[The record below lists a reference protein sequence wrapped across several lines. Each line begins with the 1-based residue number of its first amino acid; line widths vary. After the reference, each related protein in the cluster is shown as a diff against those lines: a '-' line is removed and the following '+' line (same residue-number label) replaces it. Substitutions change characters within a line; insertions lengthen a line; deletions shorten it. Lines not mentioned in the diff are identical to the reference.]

1 MLSWSQVFHYIWA
14 IMIVHIRELPAI
26 VAVTRRACSSH
37 LVSST
42 FYYIPFIKFILAALP
57 SFFLSNL
64 FPKPWTSIN
73 GPKLTTCNFLL
84 RYFHSEYL
92 FPGLYFDFS
101 KSGLWGLTGF
111 DQPLCFP
118 ALPPPQPWPSPPWQ
132 PLSVPSSPQP
142 CLAIGPPDPTQPI
155 PLPVLRGRPMP
166 GAGAAPVP
174 PAPLWGGGMGSGCHV
189 LPSQVAMQ
197 SPQCHGH
204 PAPREQELNLNPL
217 FHLPRSLITITQN
230 TAYPNQL
237 FITCSHFT
245 AVFPSMPLTN
255 FILQFSHL

>member
-14 IMIVHIRELPAI
+14 IMIVHIRELAAI

-42 FYYIPFIKFILAALP
+42 FYYIPFTKFILAALP

-64 FPKPWTSIN
+64 FPIPWTSIN

-142 CLAIGPPDPTQPI
+142 CLAIGPPDQPSPFHCLSSEDAQCQGLELPLCPQLPSGVVGWALAAMSCLHRLPCRAPSATGTQP
-155 PLPVLRGRPMP
+155 P
-166 GAGAAPVP
+166 G
-174 PAPLWGGGMGSGCHV
+174 S
-189 LPSQVAMQ
+189 
-197 SPQCHGH
+197 
-204 PAPREQELNLNPL
+204 
-217 FHLPRSLITITQN
+217 RSWI
-230 TAYPNQL
+230 
-237 FITCSHFT
+237 
-245 AVFPSMPLTN
+245 
-255 FILQFSHL
+255 